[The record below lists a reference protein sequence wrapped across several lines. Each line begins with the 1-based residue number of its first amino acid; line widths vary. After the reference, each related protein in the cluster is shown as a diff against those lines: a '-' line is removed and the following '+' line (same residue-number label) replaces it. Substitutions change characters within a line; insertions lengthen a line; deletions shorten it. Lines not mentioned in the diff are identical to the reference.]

1 MKKKDIANEREANN
15 NEKAAYEAGSS
26 MTAETGPPSRVGS
39 IHRQT
44 FRSRLFFKF
53 IIPYIF
59 LIVTVF
65 SLSGWLFF
73 SSAREALDAELSR
86 RLVGVA
92 DLVAHTVNPAFLLRI
107 QPGDEDT
114 SLYLLILEEL
124 KKIRQA
130 TQVKDIHLFDR
141 QHRVI
146 VDLDGTQRIG
156 EEDLLLQIDSYELD
170 QVWGGRALSS
180 ILYRGQD
187 SRFYKAG
194 YAPLRDEQGIIIAGV
209 GVEVGVDFMQ
219 IIDRVR
225 SHFIGITLVSA
236 GFIILISFLLSRSMI
251 RPIQVLT
258 SATEQIGNEESYPQV
273 DLRRNDELGDL
284 GRHFNQMIEQ
294 IRTKDALLRRMYD
307 EERARAEV
315 LEGYSQTLLKS
326 IPSGVLGVNLKGEIT
341 SCNPA
346 AENILGRSS
355 SSLLDRGV
363 QGALG
368 VCALEKIIMT
378 AVTTGS
384 EAAWEEFP
392 VEDPSRGKR
401 WIGAMASPIRDQG
414 GREIGATAVFADL
427 TEVKNL
433 QEEVALKRQMALLGE
448 LSAGMAHEIR
458 NPLAAIQALG
468 ELLSRRVKGIA
479 NRDQRGP
486 ADSGEGALEELS
498 RDLVA
503 EIRHLNRF
511 VTEFLIY
518 ARMPLL
524 NFEKTDLREI
534 VDAALSLAS
543 PSEKPEEIVVRN
555 KIPASLPKVSVDPLE
570 FRRVLLNLIQNAFQA
585 MGKGGELRIEAEIVD
600 PHLFLR
606 ISDTGPGIPD
616 AHREKVFRPFFT
628 TKQGGTGLGL
638 AISERIVRGHGGSLT
653 FETTE
658 GKGTTFSVQVRLEET
673 AASVHHSILE

>member
-1 MKKKDIANEREANN
+1 MTPQVQQ
-15 NEKAAYEAGSS
+15 SS
-26 MTAETGPPSRVGS
+26 RFGS
-39 IHRQT
+39 IDRPT

-65 SLSGWLFF
+65 SFSGWLFF
-73 SSAREALDAELSR
+73 SSASEALDAELSR

-92 DLVAHTVNPAFLLRI
+92 DLIARTVNPTFLVRI
-107 QPGDEDT
+107 QPGDEET
-114 SLYLLILEEL
+114 SLYRLILEEL
-124 KKIRQA
+124 ETIREA

-141 QHRVI
+141 QNRVI
-146 VDLDGTQRIG
+146 VDLDGTQTIG

-170 QVWGGRALSS
+170 QVWRGRAVSS
-180 ILYRGQD
+180 VLYRGRD

-194 YAPLRDEQGIIIAGV
+194 YAPLRDEQGRIIAGV

-225 SHFIGITLVSA
+225 RQFIGITLASG
-236 GFIILISFLLSRSMI
+236 GFILLISFLLSRSMI
-251 RPIQVLT
+251 RPIQILS
-258 SATEQIGNEESYPQV
+258 SATEQIGKEGGYPQV
-273 DLRRNDELGDL
+273 DLKRNDELGDL
-284 GRHFNQMIEQ
+284 GRHFNQMIGQ
-294 IRTKDALLRRMYD
+294 IRTKDVLLRRMYD

-346 AENILGRSS
+346 AENILGLSA
-355 SSLLDRGV
+355 SSLLNRSV
-363 QGALG
+363 QGAL
-368 VCALEKIIMT
+368 CICSPLEKIIMT

-392 VEDPSRGKR
+392 IEDPPRGKR
-401 WIGAMASPIRDQG
+401 WIGAMASPIKDQG

-433 QEEVALKRQMALLGE
+433 QEEIALKRQMALLGE

-468 ELLSRRVKGIA
+468 ELLSRRVKGMSPR
-479 NRDQRGP
+479 RDENMQV
-486 ADSGEGALEELS
+486 DSGGGDLEALS

-503 EIRHLNRF
+503 EIGHLNRF

-524 NFEKTDLREI
+524 RFEKTDLREI
-534 VDAALSLAS
+534 VDAALSLAA
-543 PSEKPEEIVVRN
+543 PQGRVGQIAVQYRVPDTLPEA
-555 KIPASLPKVSVDPLE
+555 PVDPLE

-585 MGKGGELRIEAEIVD
+585 MGGK
-600 PHLFLR
+600 
-606 ISDTGPGIPD
+606 
-616 AHREKVFRPFFT
+616 
-628 TKQGGTGLGL
+628 
-638 AISERIVRGHGGSLT
+638 GSLALKPKRRMRILSCASRT
-653 FETTE
+653 PDPGFYRRTGIKFFAPFLQRSREGRDWASRFPSGSSADTE
-658 GKGTTFSVQVRLEET
+658 G
-673 AASVHHSILE
+673 A

>member
-1 MKKKDIANEREANN
+1 MTPQVQQ
-15 NEKAAYEAGSS
+15 SS
-26 MTAETGPPSRVGS
+26 RFGS
-39 IHRQT
+39 IDRPT

-65 SLSGWLFF
+65 SFSGWLFF
-73 SSAREALDAELSR
+73 SSASEALDAELSR

-92 DLVAHTVNPAFLLRI
+92 DLIARTVNPTFLVRI

-114 SLYLLILEEL
+114 SLYRLILEEL
-124 KKIRQA
+124 EMIREA

-141 QHRVI
+141 QNRVV
-146 VDLDGTQRIG
+146 VDLDGTQAIG

-170 QVWGGRALSS
+170 QVWRGHAVSS
-180 ILYRGQD
+180 VLYRGRD

-194 YAPLRDEQGIIIAGV
+194 YAPLRNGQGQIIAGV
-209 GVEVGVDFMQ
+209 GVEVGADFMQ

-225 SHFIGITLVSA
+225 RQFIGITLASG
-236 GFIILISFLLSRSMI
+236 GFILLISFLLSRSMI
-251 RPIQVLT
+251 RPIQILT
-258 SATEQIGNEESYPQV
+258 SATEQLGKDGGYPQV
-273 DLRRNDELGDL
+273 DLNRNDELGDL
-284 GRHFNQMIEQ
+284 GRRFNQMIGQ

-307 EERARAEV
+307 EERARVEV

-346 AENILGRSS
+346 AENILGLSS
-355 SSLLDRGV
+355 SCLLGRAV
-363 QGALG
+363 QGALRT
-368 VCALEKIIMT
+368 CAPLEKIIMT
-378 AVTTGS
+378 AIATGS

-392 VEDPSRGKR
+392 IEAPSGGKR
-401 WIGAMASPIRDQG
+401 WIGAMASPIKDQG

-433 QEEVALKRQMALLGE
+433 QEEIALKRQMALLGE

-479 NRDQRGP
+479 YRDERRD
-486 ADSGEGALEELS
+486 ADSGEGDLEALS

-524 NFEKTDLREI
+524 RLEKTDLREI
-534 VDAALSLAS
+534 VDAALSLAA
-543 PSEKPEEIVVRN
+543 PSGKPERISVRN
-555 KIPASLPKVSVDPLE
+555 RISESLPKVPVDPLE

-585 MGKGGELRIEAEIVD
+585 MGTEGELGIDAEMAH
-600 PHLFLR
+600 PHLVLR
-606 ISDTGPGIPD
+606 VSDTGPGISS
-616 AHREKVFRPFFT
+616 AHRDKVFRPFFT

-638 AISERIVRGHGGSLT
+638 AISERIIRGHGGSLT
-653 FETTE
+653 FETSE
-658 GKGTTFSVQVRLEET
+658 GKGTTFLVQIPLHEPVGKSHDFTTE
-673 AASVHHSILE
+673 

>member
-1 MKKKDIANEREANN
+1 MTPPVQQ
-15 NEKAAYEAGSS
+15 SS
-26 MTAETGPPSRVGS
+26 RFGS
-39 IHRQT
+39 INQPT

-65 SLSGWLFF
+65 SFSGWLFF
-73 SSAREALDAELSR
+73 SSASEALDAELSR

-92 DLVAHTVNPAFLLRI
+92 DLIARTVNPAFLVRI
-107 QPGDEDT
+107 QPGDEET
-114 SLYLLILEEL
+114 SLYRLILEEL
-124 KKIRQA
+124 EKIREA

-141 QHRVI
+141 QNRVI
-146 VDLDGTQRIG
+146 VDLDGTQTIG
-156 EEDLLLQIDSYELD
+156 EEDLLLQIDAYELD
-170 QVWGGRALSS
+170 QVWRGRAVSS
-180 ILYRGQD
+180 VLYRGRD

-194 YAPLRDEQGIIIAGV
+194 YAPLRDEQGRIIAGV

-219 IIDRVR
+219 IMDRIR
-225 SHFIGITLVSA
+225 RQFIGITLAS
-236 GFIILISFLLSRSMI
+236 GGLIILISFFLSRSMI
-251 RPIQVLT
+251 RPIQILT
-258 SATEQIGNEESYPQV
+258 SATEQIGNERGYPQV
-273 DLRRNDELGDL
+273 NLKRNDELGDL
-284 GRHFNQMIEQ
+284 GRHFNRMIGQ
-294 IRTKDALLRRMYD
+294 IQTKDALLRRMYD
-307 EERARAEV
+307 EERARAEI

-346 AENILGRSS
+346 AENILGLFSS
-355 SSLLDRGV
+355 VLLDQPV
-363 QGALG
+363 QGRLG
-368 VCALEKIIMT
+368 VCSPLEKIIMI

-392 VEDPSRGKR
+392 VEDPSKGKR
-401 WIGAMASPIRDQG
+401 WIGAMASPIKDQG

-433 QEEVALKRQMALLGE
+433 QEEVTMKRQMALLGE

-468 ELLSRRVKGIA
+468 ELLSRRVKGRRSHPDGTGA
-479 NRDQRGP
+479 S
-486 ADSGEGALEELS
+486 DSDERELEELS

-524 NFEKTDLREI
+524 HFEKTDLREI
-534 VDAALSLAS
+534 VDAALSLAA
-543 PSEKPEEIVVRN
+543 PSGKPEEIVVRN
-555 KIPASLPKVSVDPLE
+555 KIPESFPKVSVDPIE

-585 MGKGGELRIEAEIVD
+585 MGKEGELRIEAEIVD
-600 PHLFLR
+600 PYFFLR
-606 ISDTGPGIPD
+606 ISDTGPGIPS
-616 AHREKVFRPFFT
+616 AHREKIFRPFFT

-653 FETTE
+653 FETSE
-658 GKGTTFSVQVRLEET
+658 GKGTVFSIQMRLEKST
-673 AASVHHSILE
+673 AEVHNSIMG

>member
-1 MKKKDIANEREANN
+1 MKRPI
-15 NEKAAYEAGSS
+15 
-26 MTAETGPPSRVGS
+26 
-39 IHRQT
+39 

-59 LIVTVF
+59 LIVFVF

-73 SSAREALDAELSR
+73 SSASEALDAELSR
-86 RLVGVA
+86 RLIGVA
-92 DLVAHTVNPAFLLRI
+92 DLTSRTVNPAFILRI

-114 SLYLLILEEL
+114 SLYRLILEEL
-124 KKIRQA
+124 EKIREAAQL
-130 TQVKDIHLFDR
+130 KDIHLFNR
-141 QHRVI
+141 QNRVI
-146 VDLDGTQRIG
+146 VDLDGTQAIG
-156 EEDLLLQIDSYELD
+156 EEDLLLQIDAYELA
-170 QVWGGRALSS
+170 QVWRGEAVSS
-180 ILYRGQD
+180 ILYRGRD
-187 SRFYKAG
+187 GRFYKAG
-194 YAPLRDEQGIIIAGV
+194 YAPLKDEQGAIIAGV

-225 SHFIGITLVSA
+225 RQFIGITLASG
-236 GFIILISFLLSRSMI
+236 GFILLISFLISRSII
-251 RPIQVLT
+251 RPIQRLT
-258 SATEQIGNEESYPQV
+258 SATEELGKEGGYPRV
-273 DLRRNDELGDL
+273 NLNRNDELGDL
-284 GRHFNQMIEQ
+284 GKHFNRMIDQ

-307 EERARAEV
+307 EERTRAEV

-368 VCALEKIIMT
+368 VCSLEKIIMT
-378 AVTTGS
+378 AVTTGR

-433 QEEVALKRQMALLGE
+433 QEEIALKRQMAILGE

-468 ELLSRRVKGIA
+468 ELLSRRVKGMA
-479 NRDQRGP
+479 GRDEQGHVP
-486 ADSGEGALEELS
+486 SGEGDLEELS

-503 EIRHLNRF
+503 EIKHLNRF

-524 NFEKTDLREI
+524 RIEKSDLREI
-534 VDAALSLAS
+534 VDAALSLAA
-543 PSEKPEEIVVRN
+543 PSGRPERVAVRN
-555 KIPASLPKVSVDPLE
+555 NIPPSFPEVPVDPIE

-585 MGKGGELRIEAEIVD
+585 MGEEGELGIDAEIVHR
-600 PHLFLR
+600 HLVLR
-606 ISDTGPGIPD
+606 ISDTGPGISSE
-616 AHREKVFRPFFT
+616 HRDKVFRPFFT

-638 AISERIVRGHGGSLT
+638 AISERIIRGHGGSLN
-653 FETTE
+653 FETGE
-658 GKGTTFSVQVRLEET
+658 GKGTTFIVQIPLQEPIET
-673 AASVHHSILE
+673 PTLIS

>member
-1 MKKKDIANEREANN
+1 MTPQVQQ
-15 NEKAAYEAGSS
+15 SS
-26 MTAETGPPSRVGS
+26 RFGPINRP
-39 IHRQT
+39 T

-65 SLSGWLFF
+65 SFSGWLFF
-73 SSAREALDAELSR
+73 SSASEALDAELSR

-92 DLVAHTVNPAFLLRI
+92 DLIARTVNPTFLMRI

-114 SLYLLILEEL
+114 SLYRIILEEL
-124 KKIRQA
+124 EKIREA

-141 QHRVI
+141 QNRVI
-146 VDLDGTQRIG
+146 VDLDGTQAIG

-170 QVWGGRALSS
+170 QVWRGHAVSS
-180 ILYRGQD
+180 VLYRGRD

-194 YAPLRDEQGIIIAGV
+194 YAPLRDEQGRIIAGV

-225 SHFIGITLVSA
+225 GQFIGITLASG

-251 RPIQVLT
+251 RPIQILT
-258 SATEQIGNEESYPQV
+258 SATEQIGKEGGYPQV
-273 DLRRNDELGDL
+273 DLKRNDELGDL
-284 GRHFNQMIEQ
+284 GRHFNQMIGQ

-307 EERARAEV
+307 EERARVEV

-346 AENILGRSS
+346 AENILGLSS
-355 SSLLDRGV
+355 SSLLDRAV

-368 VCALEKIIMT
+368 TCSPLEKIIMT
-378 AVTTGS
+378 AIATGS
-384 EAAWEEFP
+384 EVAWEEFP
-392 VEDPSRGKR
+392 IEDPSGGNR
-401 WIGAMASPIRDQG
+401 WIGAMASPIKDQG

-433 QEEVALKRQMALLGE
+433 QEEIALKRQMALLGE

-479 NRDQRGP
+479 YRDERRD
-486 ADSGEGALEELS
+486 ADSGEGDLEALS

-524 NFEKTDLREI
+524 RLEKTDLREI
-534 VDAALSLAS
+534 VDAALSLAA
-543 PSEKPEEIVVRN
+543 PSGKPERISVRN
-555 KIPASLPKVSVDPLE
+555 RISESLPKVPVDPLE

-585 MGKGGELRIEAEIVD
+585 MGEEGELGIDAEIVRR
-600 PHLFLR
+600 HLVLR
-606 ISDTGPGIPD
+606 VSDTGPGISSE
-616 AHREKVFRPFFT
+616 HRDKVFRPFFT

-638 AISERIVRGHGGSLT
+638 AISERIIRGHGGSLS
-653 FETTE
+653 FETGE
-658 GKGTTFSVQVRLEET
+658 GKGTTFIVQIPLQEPIET
-673 AASVHHSILE
+673 PTLIS